1 MLYAC
6 EYYKLQQANFHF
18 QDLNVH
24 LTWNMALN
32 FSAIILIKGQ
42 LYLRVYMAFCDARSV
57 IRYIMIQ
64 LLVEGHHCHESC
76 LIRYPTHT
84 LFQRSRVWSKA
95 VGSAKMAATN
105 FGVKNIVKN
114 IIKYLLYRR
123 KTNKQG
129 LPYSEYSIER
139 TVRAG

>member
-1 MLYAC
+1 MLHAC
-6 EYYKLQQANFHF
+6 EYYKLQQAHFHF

-76 LIRYPTHT
+76 LIRYPTHI
-84 LFQRSRVWSKA
+84 RCSNVHA
-95 VGSAKMAATN
+95 Y
-105 FGVKNIVKN
+105 GVKPSDQQKW
-114 IIKYLLYRR
+114 
-123 KTNKQG
+123 Q
-129 LPYSEYSIER
+129 PR
-139 TVRAG
+139 TSALRIS